1 MPDTIHYYN
10 IQCLSVRQRKDSCNI
25 LIIFSF
31 QGFGDIL
38 VPGLLLSFAHS
49 YDLLAGIRYKLY
61 WVITVIAYILGLVA
75 TFVSLFLMNSAQPA
89 LLYLVP
95 FTLLPTLLVSWIRG
109 DLGAMWT
116 GDSQVTQSSNLGNMS
131 KDTYRGYLNILTKN

>member
-1 MPDTIHYYN
+1 M
-10 IQCLSVRQRKDSCNI
+10 RQRKASCDI

-61 WVITVIAYILGLVA
+61 WVITVTAYILGLVA

-95 FTLLPTLLVSWIRG
+95 FTLVPTLLVAWIRG

-131 KDTYRGYLNILTKN
+131 KDTYRGYLNILAKN